1 MAEDVSIDKLKYLAK
16 RLTSP
21 FTLACPYF
29 SEFCSIYKWDM
40 RFLEMAKL
48 VSTWSK
54 DPSTKV
60 GAVIVDDDRRVISV
74 GYNGFARG
82 VVDSPERLNDRELKY
97 PLTVHAEKNAILFAH
112 QDLRGCT
119 LYTWPFMPCSL
130 CAGMVIQ
137 AGIVRVVAP
146 ENDNP
151 RWKDSFELSKQQFA
165 EGRVPCGEF
174 KIPVIVDLIPGLLEV

>member
-1 MAEDVSIDKLKYLAK
+1 MSEEIPFLKLGYLCK
-16 RLTSP
+16 RLNYGP
-21 FTLACPYF
+21 VF
-29 SEFCSIYKWDM
+29 SDDEHIPAFRSIYKWDM

-54 DPSTKV
+54 DPSTQT
-60 GAVIVDDDRRVISV
+60 GAVIVDSKGSIVSL

-82 VVDSPERLNDRELKY
+82 VEDTPERWNDRDTKY
-97 PLTVHAEKNAILFAH
+97 KMVVHCERNAIIFAKK
-112 QDLRGCT
+112 DLTGCT
-119 LYTWPFMPCSL
+119 LYTWPFMSCSP

-151 RWKDSFELSKQQFA
+151 RWQADFELAKQQFA
-165 EGRVPCGEF
+165 EA
-174 KIPVIVDLIPGLLEV
+174 KVIVDLIPGLL